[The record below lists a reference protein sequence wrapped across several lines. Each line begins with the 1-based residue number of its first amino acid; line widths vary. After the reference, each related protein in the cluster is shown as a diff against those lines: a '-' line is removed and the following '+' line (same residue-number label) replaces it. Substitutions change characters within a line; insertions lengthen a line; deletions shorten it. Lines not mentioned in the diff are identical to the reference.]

1 MRILFIQLL
10 LPIVCYFIGVAVGR
24 RTQSAKVSQNA
35 VGDDV
40 VQISHVGYTR
50 EQMGYDK

>member
-1 MRILFIQLL
+1 MKITLILVLTHTA
-10 LPIVCYFIGVAVGR
+10 CYFLGVLIGHLV
-24 RTQSAKVSQNA
+24 KKFDISQIA

-40 VQISHVGYTR
+40 VQISHVGYIQ